1 MVGSTRSYEM
11 ARRMVAAGHE
21 VHLVTSRRESEHA
34 SPGWQVENIEGIN
47 VYWLPVSYSNKLGYL
62 ARIKAFFDF
71 AIKSSLKIRS
81 ISADLVFATS
91 TPLTIAIPG
100 VLAKWQKR
108 VPMVFEVRDLWPEIP
123 IAVGVLKSPLTI
135 WAARILESWAYKHA
149 DTVIG
154 LSPGMCEGL
163 IKNGCDPEVVHNIPN
178 SSDVELFRI
187 GQESGSKLRAS
198 HEWLKDR
205 PLVVYAGTLGQINGV
220 SYMVE
225 LAEAMLSIDPEVR
238 FLVVGS
244 GYDQE
249 SIRESAITRE
259 VYEKNFF
266 MWDSISKDEVPALYS
281 AATVVTSLFLPI
293 REMWAN
299 SANKFFDGLAAAKP
313 IVINYGGWQA
323 KLLEKNGAGITLCDL
338 STKDAAGKLYELLVD
353 EVRLKEYAEQSGRLG
368 SKEFSRELLAE
379 KLIRILEDVGR

>member
-266 MWDSISKDEVPALYS
+266 MWDSISKDEVRRCTQL
-281 AATVVTSLFLPI
+281 
-293 REMWAN
+293 R
-299 SANKFFDGLAAAKP
+299 
-313 IVINYGGWQA
+313 
-323 KLLEKNGAGITLCDL
+323 LLLHRC
-338 STKDAAGKLYELLVD
+338 SC
-353 EVRLKEYAEQSGRLG
+353 Q
-368 SKEFSRELLAE
+368 
-379 KLIRILEDVGR
+379 

>member
-1 MVGSTRSYEM
+1 M

-71 AIKSSLKIRS
+71 AIKSSLKTRS

>member
-71 AIKSSLKIRS
+71 AIKSSLKTRS

-123 IAVGVLKSPLTI
+123 IAVGVLRSPLTI

-154 LSPGMCEGL
+154 LSSGMCEGL

>member
-1 MVGSTRSYEM
+1 M